1 MKKVVKEQKIQNEE
15 EEVAKLEENAKKL
28 VLLRFYK

>member
-15 EEVAKLEENAKKL
+15 EKVAKLEENAKKL

>member
-1 MKKVVKEQKIQNEE
+1 MKKVVKEQKIQNKE

-28 VLLRFYK
+28 VLSRFYK